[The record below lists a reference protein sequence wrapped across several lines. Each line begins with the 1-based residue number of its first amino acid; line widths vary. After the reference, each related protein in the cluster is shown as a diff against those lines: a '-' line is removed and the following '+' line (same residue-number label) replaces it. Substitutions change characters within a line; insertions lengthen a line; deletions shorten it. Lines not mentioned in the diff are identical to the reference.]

1 MTLAMQHV
9 NRGPNGS
16 NRGRKPKIKYTCTY
30 PTGPYKGCNSQANGN
45 YQEAK
50 RASKRPDLKA
60 LKKMQESGAV
70 LYREKMIGHL
80 PGIEVGDQFY
90 SRAEMVA
97 LGIHSH
103 WLKGIDYM
111 GMEYQDEV
119 ILFE

>member
-1 MTLAMQHV
+1 
-9 NRGPNGS
+9 
-16 NRGRKPKIKYTCTY
+16 
-30 PTGPYKGCNSQANGN
+30 
-45 YQEAK
+45 
-50 RASKRPDLKA
+50 
-60 LKKMQESGAV
+60 MQESGAV

-80 PGIEVGDQFY
+80 PGQCIFHFQLENILQNNPVVFVCVVTFFILVYKLKLINVSILVGIEVGDQFY